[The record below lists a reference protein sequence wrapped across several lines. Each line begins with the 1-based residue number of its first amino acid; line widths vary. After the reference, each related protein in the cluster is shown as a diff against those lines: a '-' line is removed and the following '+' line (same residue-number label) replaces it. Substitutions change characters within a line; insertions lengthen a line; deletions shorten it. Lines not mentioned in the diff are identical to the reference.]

1 MVREW
6 NSSLTMKS
14 LRAGSHFL
22 YMLTRNKR
30 YLAGSVLKLMNTQTT
45 LRLAWALN
53 HVPGLK
59 EAAQNGKAVFGGV
72 DSWLLYK
79 LTGKHISDVSCA
91 SATGLYD
98 PFTMC
103 WGSWLMNLFKI
114 PPSMFPEVV
123 DTAGKFGNTPVD
135 IFGVPVPITCCMA
148 DQAASLFGSGCFQ
161 VGDVKVTMGT
171 GTFLDVNT
179 GTQPHAS
186 ATGLYPLVAWK
197 IGDEL
202 VYMVEGSSNDNGTL
216 VEWTKSLGI
225 IKDPSEMSS
234 LALSVDDSDGIYC
247 VPAFSGLQ
255 APINDQSAATGFL
268 GLKPT
273 SGRAHIVR
281 AILESLVFRIV
292 LLYDTLCA
300 ETRKSYSSIRV
311 DGGVSLNDFMLQL
324 LADMTGLVVER
335 PANAEMAILGVSFL
349 SGLQCGIWHD
359 REELRKLKC
368 SGSLFEPNKIRNKE
382 YQPIMNQWK
391 RAVERFRNWY

>member
-1 MVREW
+1 MEPRHR
-6 NSSLTMKS
+6 K
-14 LRAGSHFL
+14 
-22 YMLTRNKR
+22 
-30 YLAGSVLKLMNTQTT
+30 
-45 LRLAWALN
+45 ALSQVN
-53 HVPGLK
+53 YCHT
-59 EAAQNGKAVFGGV
+59 VFGGV

-171 GTFLDVNT
+171 GTFLDINT

-247 VPAFSGLQ
+247 VPVFSGLQ

-281 AILESLVFRIV
+281 AVLESLVFRIV

-300 ETRKSYSSIRV
+300 ETRKSYSS
-311 DGGVSLNDFMLQL
+311 
-324 LADMTGLVVER
+324 
-335 PANAEMAILGVSFL
+335 
-349 SGLQCGIWHD
+349 
-359 REELRKLKC
+359 
-368 SGSLFEPNKIRNKE
+368 
-382 YQPIMNQWK
+382 
-391 RAVERFRNWY
+391 FR